1 MHTPSIYNYIFGGHH
16 YGESRGRKSGMWNEF
31 SIRFC
36 TFTIRKENTLQ
47 NVLLIIFLTLLKLL
61 QANYHRAKTCI
72 VIGSNFQHK
81 VWTNIH
87 GNKIQ
92 YDDYREGVDLFIV
105 NVSKRNIHYF
115 YTITCNL

>member
-1 MHTPSIYNYIFGGHH
+1 MYYYIFGGQH

-36 TFTIRKENTLQ
+36 TSTIDQERKPFLQ
-47 NVLLIIFLTLLKLL
+47 NVLTLIFLTLLKLL

-72 VIGSNFQHK
+72 VISSNFPHK

-87 GNKIQ
+87 GNKIP
-92 YDDYREGVDLFIV
+92 YDDYGEGVDLIV
-105 NVSKRNIHYF
+105 VTVSKRNVHYF